1 MNSATN
7 AQPKVTPMYPGIHH
21 ADDAE
26 DGPNL
31 PKAPLNTLLGF
42 DMETY
47 QIPLDTLMPSKRIP
61 DGVMSTRKYKQI
73 VSSIHEIGLIEPLSV
88 IQYDPAKSEFVLLD
102 GHLRVLALK
111 DLGVHEAPCL
121 LAKDDETYTY
131 NHRINRLS
139 TIQEH
144 YMIRRAIDR
153 GVSKERLA
161 RAFGVNL
168 SSINRRIN
176 LLEGICPEAIARLQ
190 DKQFTPDVT
199 RVLRNMKAA
208 RQVEAVELMVASNTI
223 TVAHAEALLK
233 ATPIEQR
240 TNFKPAERD
249 KQLAPIEQIV
259 KLEKEMSQVQ
269 TQYKDAEE
277 NYGSDLLNLVVAKGY
292 LTKLLG
298 NEAVKSYIFRHEPEI
313 LEQFELVVNT
323 VSMEEAVQQQL
334 EAEGEFEED
343 MDSNAPPSDETDP
356 ADSENDN
363 VSCIEGETTPNE

>member
-1 MNSATN
+1 MLERR
-7 AQPKVTPMYPGIHH
+7 AQCRS
-21 ADDAE
+21 
-26 DGPNL
+26 
-31 PKAPLNTLLGF
+31 F
-42 DMETY
+42 DS
-47 QIPLDTLMPSKRIP
+47 LSH
-61 DGVMSTRKYKQI
+61 
-73 VSSIHEIGLIEPLSV
+73 HEIGLIEPLSV
-88 IQYDPAKSEFVLLD
+88 IQHDPAKPEFILLD

-111 DLGVHEAPCL
+111 DLGGHEAPCL
-121 LAKDDETYTY
+121 IAKDDETYTY

-223 TVAHAEALLK
+223 TVAHADALLK
-233 ATPIEQR
+233 ATPPEQR
-240 TNFKPAERD
+240 TDFKPTERD
-249 KQLAPIEQIV
+249 KQRAPIEQIV

-277 NYGSDLLNLVVAKGY
+277 NYGSGLLNLVVAKGY

-298 NEAVKSYIFRHEPEI
+298 NDAVKSYITRHEPEI
-313 LEQFELVVNT
+313 LEHFELVVNT

-334 EAEGEFEED
+334 EADGEFEEPPERE
-343 MDSNAPPSDETDP
+343 AP
-356 ADSENDN
+356 AQ
-363 VSCIEGETTPNE
+363 

>member
-1 MNSATN
+1 MNPAMN
-7 AQPKVTPMYPGIHH
+7 AQPKITPMYPGIQQSET
-21 ADDAE
+21 D
-26 DGPNL
+26 DGPDL

-42 DMETY
+42 DLETY

-61 DGVMSTRKYKQI
+61 DGVMSTRKYKQV

-88 IQYDPAKSEFVLLD
+88 IQHDPSKSEFILLD

-176 LLEGICPEAIARLQ
+176 LLEGICPDAIARLQ

-223 TVAHAEALLK
+223 TVAHADALLK
-233 ATPIEQR
+233 ATPPEQR
-240 TNFKPAERD
+240 TDFKPTERD

-259 KLEKEMSQVQ
+259 KLEKEMNQVQ
-269 TQYKDAEE
+269 VLYRDAEE

-298 NEAVKSYIFRHEPEI
+298 NEAVKSYITRHEPEI

-334 EAEGEFEED
+334 EADGEFEDDPENND
-343 MDSNAPPSDETDP
+343 QPAAENMAPDPENGNETQEQEGNP
-356 ADSENDN
+356 ATE
-363 VSCIEGETTPNE
+363 